1 MNHGISGRKFGRYSG
16 HRKSLLMNLAK
27 ELIEHEQ
34 IVTTIYKAKDI
45 RPVVEK
51 LTTLAKKNDLHSRR
65 RALSFFCN
73 DEIIVSK
80 LFTVLAD
87 RYNKRD
93 GGYLRIIR
101 AGFRKGDSAPMAVI
115 EFVDR
120 DVLAKKNGILDRLK
134 SSHEIKAV

>member
-16 HRKSLLMNLAK
+16 HRKSLLVNLAK

-34 IVTTIYKAKDI
+34 IITTVYKAKDV

-51 LTTLAKKNDLHSRR
+51 LVTLAKKGDLHSRR
-65 RALSFFCN
+65 RALSFFYN

-80 LFTVLAD
+80 LFDKIAS
-87 RYNKRD
+87 RYSQRN
-93 GGYLRIIR
+93 GGYLRIIK
-101 AGFRKGDSAPMAVI
+101 AGFRKGDCAPIAVI

-120 DVLAKKNGILDRLK
+120 DITAKKGRVIPNQVQSNIA
-134 SSHEIKAV
+134 E